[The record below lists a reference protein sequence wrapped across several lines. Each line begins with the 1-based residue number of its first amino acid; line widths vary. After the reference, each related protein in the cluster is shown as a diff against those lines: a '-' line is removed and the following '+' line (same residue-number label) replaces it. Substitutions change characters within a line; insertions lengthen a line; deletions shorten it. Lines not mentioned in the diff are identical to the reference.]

1 MNISAEQSAALA
13 KLADIDEEIASL
25 KHQIGQLVSGAALE
39 QVRADLMRAST
50 TVTELRHRSE
60 DIEAQL
66 TRADADLELVKARI
80 KRDTEMMNSTSSHK
94 EIEGHQR
101 ELAVLAGRATE
112 LEETELALLA
122 ELEAFQK
129 DMVKESAVR
138 ESWQSELHALESSLN
153 DKIEALK
160 VQGRKQSADRQIV
173 APKVGDELLEIY
185 AKKAQRGTPVG
196 RISGRECTACR
207 MSLTATDF
215 DRVISAPHD
224 QVVYCPEC
232 QAILIR

>member
-66 TRADADLELVKARI
+66 ARADADLELVKARI

>member
-13 KLADIDEEIASL
+13 KLADIDEEISSL
-25 KHQIGQLVSGAALE
+25 KHQISQLVSGAALE
-39 QVRADLMRAST
+39 QARADLMQSST
-50 TVTELRHRSE
+50 KVTELRHRSE
-60 DIEAQL
+60 EIEAQL
-66 TRADADLELVKARI
+66 ARADADLELVKARI
-80 KRDTEMMNSTSSHK
+80 KRDTEMMNNTSSHK

-101 ELAVLAGRATE
+101 ELAVLSARVTE
-112 LEETELALLA
+112 LEETELGLLSD
-122 ELEAFQK
+122 LEITQK
-129 DMVKESAVR
+129 EMAKEVEIR
-138 ESWQSELHALESSLN
+138 DSWQDELHALESSLN

-173 APKVGDELLEIY
+173 APKVGAELLEIY
-185 AKKAQRGTPVG
+185 AKKAQRGIPVG

-215 DRVISAPHD
+215 DRVLAATHD
-224 QVVYCPEC
+224 QLVYCPEC

>member
-39 QVRADLMRAST
+39 KVRADLMRAST

-66 TRADADLELVKARI
+66 ARADADLELVKARI

-122 ELEAFQK
+122 ELEAVQK

-160 VQGRKQSADRQIV
+160 VQGRKHSADRQIV

-215 DRVISAPHD
+215 DKVTSAPHD

>member
-1 MNISAEQSAALA
+1 MNISAEQSAALD
-13 KLADIDEEIASL
+13 KLADIDDEIASL
-25 KHQIGQLVSGAALE
+25 KHQIGQLVSGASLE
-39 QVRADLMRAST
+39 KVRADLMRAST

>member
-66 TRADADLELVKARI
+66 ARADADLELVKARI

-122 ELEAFQK
+122 ELEAVQK

>member
-39 QVRADLMRAST
+39 KVRADLMRAST

>member
-66 TRADADLELVKARI
+66 ARADADLELVKARI

-122 ELEAFQK
+122 ELEAVQK
-129 DMVKESAVR
+129 DMAKESAVR

-160 VQGRKQSADRQIV
+160 VQGRKHSADRQIV

-196 RISGRECTACR
+196 RISGRECTAWR
-207 MSLTATDF
+207 MRLRATDF

>member
-1 MNISAEQSAALA
+1 MNISAEQSVALA

-25 KHQIGQLVSGAALE
+25 KHQISQLVSGAALE

-50 TVTELRHRSE
+50 IVTELRHRSE

-66 TRADADLELVKARI
+66 ARADADLELVKARI
-80 KRDTEMMNSTSSHK
+80 ARDTEMMNSTSSHK

-101 ELAVLAGRATE
+101 ELSVLSGRAAE
-112 LEETELALLA
+112 LEETELGLLA
-122 ELEAFQK
+122 ELEDIQK
-129 DMVKESAVR
+129 QMSKETEIR
-138 ESWQSELHALESSLN
+138 ESWQHELHALESSLN

-173 APKVGDELLEIY
+173 LPKVGEELIEIY
-185 AKKAQRGTPVG
+185 TKKAQRQTPVG

-215 DRVISAPHD
+215 DRVLAAPKD
-224 QVVYCPEC
+224 EVVFCPEC